1 MLSHYI
7 AGKHPFRCEWHF
19 KKIVRKHIHIC
30 VYRSRSLT
38 FFLRLE
44 YWIQLSWIQEVCSG
58 SWILNLKS
66 REVGLK
72 IFFLSL
78 ELKKYTR
85 FLEMCHFSKW
95 NIAKSDATLLHV
107 SKNTTLLQ
115 KSAASTRT
123 SEGNTCSKYYC
134 ICQLERNSTI
144 F

>member
-1 MLSHYI
+1 M
-7 AGKHPFRCEWHF
+7 
-19 KKIVRKHIHIC
+19 
-30 VYRSRSLT
+30 
-38 FFLRLE
+38 
-44 YWIQLSWIQEVCSG
+44 
-58 SWILNLKS
+58 NLKS

-115 KSAASTRT
+115 KSAASTQ
-123 SEGNTCSKYYC
+123 GLPKA
-134 ICQLERNSTI
+134 ILVQSTTASVN
-144 F
+144 